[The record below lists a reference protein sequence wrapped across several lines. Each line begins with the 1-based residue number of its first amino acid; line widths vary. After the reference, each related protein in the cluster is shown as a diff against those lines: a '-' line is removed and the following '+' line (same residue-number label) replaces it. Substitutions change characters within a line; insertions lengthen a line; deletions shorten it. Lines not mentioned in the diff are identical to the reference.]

1 MSTGIGEPVKV
12 MAIFDRTLRP
22 VKFRW
27 RDRVHVVKEITHTWN
42 TKEGGEARIHFSVT
56 DGATL
61 FELTYN
67 RSTLKW
73 SLERV
78 ETL

>member
-1 MSTGIGEPVKV
+1 MTTEIGEPVKV
-12 MAIFDRTLRP
+12 MAVFDGTIRP

-27 RDRVHVVKEITHTWN
+27 RERVHVVREITHTWN
-42 TKEGGEARIHFSVT
+42 TKEGSAAMIHFSVT

-61 FELTYN
+61 FELKYN
-67 RSTLKW
+67 SSTLRW